1 MELEHR
7 IGQLI
12 FIGLS
17 GQRLDSQLQDM
28 LTAIQPGGVLLRD
41 EDLEGAAQVME
52 LTSQI
57 RSLIKVPP
65 LIAIDQEG
73 GSVDRL
79 SRIYQPMPSADLL
92 RRSNDASLAARL
104 GEITAEA
111 LRLLGFNINFAPVL
125 DIAFDDSADNGL
137 RGRYLGDTA
146 AGVVRLAGAYLE
158 GLQRGGVVGVGKH
171 FPGLGAARSN
181 PRQTLPSIDRPRDLM
196 AKQELLPYAEL
207 FNKLNARLNAIIV
220 ANAHYE
226 AFDGPAPLP
235 ASLSKNIMQ
244 GLLREELGF
253 KGMAITDDLALPSI
267 MRDLAEASLAAIEAG
282 ADMITICAPPE
293 DTFRAWRA
301 LVEAAN
307 QGRITRQRISRSFDN
322 IARVKAMIWP
332 PIPITDMAVSR
343 LKERIAELNLLVQRS
358 C

>member
-1 MELEHR
+1 M
-7 IGQLI
+7 
-12 FIGLS
+12 FIGISGGRLS
-17 GQRLDSQLQDM
+17 AQLQEM
-28 LTAIQPGGVLLRD
+28 LASIQPGGLFLRS
-41 EDLEGAAQVME
+41 ENIESAAQVIE

-57 RSLIKVPP
+57 RSLIRVPP

-73 GSVDRL
+73 GAVDRL
-79 SRIYQPMPSADLL
+79 SGIYQPMPSADLL

-125 DIAFDDSADNGL
+125 DIAFDDSAENGL
-137 RGRYLGDTA
+137 RSRYLGDTA

-171 FPGLGAARSN
+171 FPGLGAARSD
-181 PRQTLPSIDRPRDLM
+181 PRQTLTTIDRPRDLM
-196 AKQELLPYAEL
+196 MKQELLPYAEL
-207 FNKLNARLNAIIV
+207 FNKLSARLNAIIV

-267 MRDLAEASLAAIEAG
+267 TSSRDLAEASLAAIEAG

-293 DTFRAWRA
+293 EIFRAWQA

-307 QGRITRQRISRSFDN
+307 QGRITKQRISRSFDN

-332 PIPITDMAVSR
+332 PIPMTDMALSR

-358 C
+358 R